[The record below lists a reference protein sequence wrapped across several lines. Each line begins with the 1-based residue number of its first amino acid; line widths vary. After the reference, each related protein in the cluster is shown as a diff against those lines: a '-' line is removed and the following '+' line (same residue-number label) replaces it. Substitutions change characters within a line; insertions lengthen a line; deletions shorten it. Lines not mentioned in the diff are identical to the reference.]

1 MNPKRQ
7 AQAGF
12 SLIEVMI
19 ASVILIIVLTATF
32 EVLSVGLDNY
42 NSGSTLV
49 EVHAHARRILD
60 RAAKEI
66 QGAGLSTISPTPPAT
81 GQTGTHTITFQKS
94 TGYSGGSVQWG
105 NVTTIAFAYETGE
118 TDNGADDNNN
128 QIIDEGFVTLT
139 VSGSPLESLGHWVK
153 EDGLSFN
160 LDGSVLTIRVDM
172 QKYSVKGELME
183 TFLETTVLIKN

>member
-1 MNPKRQ
+1 M
-7 AQAGF
+7 
-12 SLIEVMI
+12 
-19 ASVILIIVLTATF
+19 
-32 EVLSVGLDNY
+32 
-42 NSGSTLV
+42 
-49 EVHAHARRILD
+49 
-60 RAAKEI
+60 
-66 QGAGLSTISPTPPAT
+66 
-81 GQTGTHTITFQKS
+81 
-94 TGYSGGSVQWG
+94 
-105 NVTTIAFAYETGE
+105 TTIAFAYETGE